1 MTVEEKRKVLDEYC
15 RDNGKCRVKCALLG
29 GKWEHRTVFGCLDI
43 EEANEEELDRVLAL
57 INGNTGAEFIG
68 CEYCKHDDKKPDEQ
82 PCIQCKHSKARDTV
96 EYMTAPELYEPLGTY
111 AACAVL
117 PVREAEGLKSTAAV
131 IQLEVKDN
139 SPMQIAYAIRN
150 YIWNYYEDKYE
161 IALIALDELT
171 EHIDAYVRAERK
183 ALEYKKLTEEG

>member
-1 MTVEEKRKVLDEYC
+1 MTVEEKREALNEYC

-43 EEANEEELDRVLAL
+43 DEANEEELDRVLAL
-57 INGNTGAEFIG
+57 IDEHTGAEFIG
-68 CEYCKHDDKKPDEQ
+68 CEYCKYDGKSEDEQ
-82 PCIQCKHSKARDTV
+82 PCLRCKHNMKYGTR
-96 EYMTAPELYEPLGTY
+96 EYMTAPDLYEPSTGE
-111 AACAVL
+111 VL
-117 PVREAEGLKSTAAV
+117 PVRQAEGIKSAAAV

-150 YIWNYYEDKYE
+150 YIWEYYGKDYE

-183 ALEYKKLTEEG
+183 ALEYKKLAEED